1 MVPEAVLPPCCFNNY
16 RRIIRKRSPSILL
29 FIRPPTYPQ
38 SSWNRTTRYSP
49 SMLRWITW
57 TVPSSST
64 TKPCTTFVPG
74 IERNSRKKYLSLIN
88 LSSCYLFYRSPNSNL
103 DVNDPTFTNLNRL
116 LAQITSSI
124 TASMRFEGAVN
135 VSLQELQTNLVPYPR
150 IHFSLTTYAPLI
162 SPRRGLYAEITTQ
175 RITNDCFIPSN
186 QVEQKY
192 LHAFFFFKRQ
202 RFRIIVFLFLSIFQ
216 LIF

>member
-1 MVPEAVLPPCCFNNY
+1 MVPEAVLLPCCFKNY

-49 SMLRWITW
+49 PMLRWITW

-74 IERNSRKKYLSLIN
+74 IERNSRKKYLSLI
-88 LSSCYLFYRSPNSNL
+88 YRRVIYFYRSPNSNL

-192 LHAFFFFKRQ
+192 LHAFFFSKGNGFASSSFFFFSCQ
-202 RFRIIVFLFLSIFQ
+202 SIF
-216 LIF
+216 

>member
-1 MVPEAVLPPCCFNNY
+1 MVPEAVLLPCCFNNY

-49 SMLRWITW
+49 PMLRWITW

-74 IERNSRKKYLSLIN
+74 IERNSRKKYLSLI
-88 LSSCYLFYRSPNSNL
+88 YRRVIYFYRSPNSNL

-202 RFRIIVFLFLSIFQ
+202 RFRVIVFFLSCQSIF
-216 LIF
+216 

>member
-49 SMLRWITW
+49 PMLRWITW

-74 IERNSRKKYLSLIN
+74 IERNSRKKYLSLIYRRVII
-88 LSSCYLFYRSPNSNL
+88 LSFPKQQFGRKRSNFHQFKSTVGSNHIQHHGF
-103 DVNDPTFTNLNRL
+103 DEV
-116 LAQITSSI
+116 
-124 TASMRFEGAVN
+124 
-135 VSLQELQTNLVPYPR
+135 
-150 IHFSLTTYAPLI
+150 
-162 SPRRGLYAEITTQ
+162 RGGCE
-175 RITNDCFIPSN
+175 R
-186 QVEQKY
+186 
-192 LHAFFFFKRQ
+192 
-202 RFRIIVFLFLSIFQ
+202 
-216 LIF
+216 